1 MKKSQARL
9 VAGAAAGML
18 ALSAAG
24 AHAAATQSII
34 YTLQDKSQWATW
46 LVDWNTKKHTAHVVD
61 SIGTGDGS
69 FTDDGTQ
76 RVITL
81 ATPISYTTTQYDCNF
96 VNEFDQR
103 VDVTQIV
110 IRPTTGTAKRGASQV
125 VEIGTTTDLG
135 GCTPGLVTP
144 FGSPTDPGLATNH
157 LDMSV
162 RPSLDDLAPGVQL
175 AGMSETPA
183 NAVNDATQLVAQV
196 ATFGAGT
203 LTFADTGDVV
213 TTATSK
219 GWIVA
224 DFGGFQRGYT
234 RIARDAKTGVE
245 TWVFAPWSA
254 GGPAIVQ
261 STMMVKPNAAAGFG
275 SRNTAAHD
283 WESGMFMDS
292 DILVYMDLYRDAT
305 GQFVR
310 RPTDGSGD
318 FAQDVTWA
326 LQGANLVIQRPVNAT
341 RTWRPIANYGKNHFV
356 LESEVALDP
365 TCQCT
370 VNRILPRVNYYIDE
384 GKSAPPA
391 AAAAQQ
397 ADTISDQ
404 NHSRPPHPGTS
415 APH

>member
-9 VAGAAAGML
+9 VASAAAGML
-18 ALSAAG
+18 ALSAVG
-24 AHAAATQSII
+24 ARAAATQSVI

-46 LVDWNTKKHTAHVVD
+46 LVDWNTKKHTAHVTD
-61 SIGTGDGS
+61 STGAGDGS

-81 ATPISYTTTQYDCNF
+81 AAPISYMTTQVDCNF
-96 VNEFDQR
+96 ENEFDQR

-144 FGSPTDPGLATNH
+144 FGSPTDPGLAANYV
-157 LDMSV
+157 DMNL

-183 NAVNDATQLVAQV
+183 TPVNDATQLVAQV
-196 ATFGAGT
+196 ATFGTGT

-213 TTATSK
+213 TTSMSD

-224 DFGGFQRGYT
+224 DFGTFQRGYT
-234 RIARDAKTGVE
+234 RIARDAKTGLE

-275 SRNTAAHD
+275 TRNAAAHD
-283 WESGMFMDS
+283 WESGLFVDS
-292 DILVYMDLYRDAT
+292 VDPTYMDLFRDLT
-305 GQFVR
+305 GQFIIHNL
-310 RPTDGSGD
+310 DGSGD
-318 FAQDVTWA
+318 AVRDITWM
-326 LQGANLVIQRPVNAT
+326 LQGTNLVIQRPVGVT

-356 LESEVALDP
+356 LENEVGFDP

-370 VNRILPRVNYYIDE
+370 FDRILPRVNYYIDE
-384 GKSAPPA
+384 GKSTPPAPA
-391 AAAAQQ
+391 AAQ
-397 ADTISDQ
+397 ADTISGQ
-404 NHSRPPHPGTS
+404 VHSRPPHPGS
-415 APH
+415 APTH